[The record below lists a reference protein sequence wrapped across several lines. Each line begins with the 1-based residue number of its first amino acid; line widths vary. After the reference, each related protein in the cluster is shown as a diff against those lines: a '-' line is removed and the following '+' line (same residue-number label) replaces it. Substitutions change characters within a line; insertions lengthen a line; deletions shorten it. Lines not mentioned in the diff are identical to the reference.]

1 MISEMKIPEYIE
13 RPLYLER
20 IMPFVQK
27 DLMKIL
33 IGQRRVGKSYM
44 LYQLM
49 GRISALEP
57 EAQQIYI
64 NKELHEFRDLRHHE
78 DLLEYV
84 EKHRQKNRRLYLFI
98 DELQEIEKFE
108 KALRSLQAE
117 GNIDIFAT
125 GSNARLL
132 SGELASYLSGRYVEI
147 KIYGLTYREFLK
159 FHNQKPGRQSF
170 DAYMKLGGLPYL
182 RHLPLIENVVFD
194 YLRNISDAILLKDIV
209 ARYDIRNVFFL
220 QRLTRFLADN
230 VGSLVTA
237 RKISDYLKSQKVKVS
252 HNLVLDYLSY
262 LSNAMLVLRA
272 NRYDI
277 IGKKVFEIGEKYYF
291 EDLGIRHAL
300 IGFRSTDISKILENL
315 VFLHLKSAGYDV
327 KIGQIANREVDFVCE
342 KEGERLYVQVA
353 YIISGEEVKERE
365 FGNLLAIPDN
375 FPKIVVS
382 MDETTGGTYQGIQ
395 HINIR
400 DFLMKMS

>member
-1 MISEMKIPEYIE
+1 
-13 RPLYLER
+13 
-20 IMPFVQK
+20 
-27 DLMKIL
+27 
-33 IGQRRVGKSYM
+33 
-44 LYQLM
+44 
-49 GRISALEP
+49 
-57 EAQQIYI
+57 
-64 NKELHEFRDLRHHE
+64 
-78 DLLEYV
+78 
-84 EKHRQKNRRLYLFI
+84 
-98 DELQEIEKFE
+98 
-108 KALRSLQAE
+108 
-117 GNIDIFAT
+117 
-125 GSNARLL
+125 
-132 SGELASYLSGRYVEI
+132 
-147 KIYGLTYREFLK
+147 
-159 FHNQKPGRQSF
+159 
-170 DAYMKLGGLPYL
+170 MKLGGLPYL
-182 RHLPLIENVVFD
+182 RHLPLTENVVFD

-327 KIGQIANREVDFVCE
+327 KIGQIGNREVDFVCE

-353 YIISGEEVKERE
+353 YIISGEEVKKRE

-400 DFLMKMS
+400 DFLMSTPP